1 MFIILMGDYM
11 WRQYSTDSWHKNAD
25 RICLIGSEQSFA
37 LWPDAAAQ
45 IKDMCS
51 IYDSTLAYTVSAV
64 AKNFDYTA
72 LPHETQVIA
81 GMGRYPQIE
90 SSRAG
95 ALLPRIL

>member
-1 MFIILMGDYM
+1 
-11 WRQYSTDSWHKNAD
+11 
-25 RICLIGSEQSFA
+25 
-37 LWPDAAAQ
+37 
-45 IKDMCS
+45 MCS

-81 GMGRYPQIE
+81 GMERYPQIE